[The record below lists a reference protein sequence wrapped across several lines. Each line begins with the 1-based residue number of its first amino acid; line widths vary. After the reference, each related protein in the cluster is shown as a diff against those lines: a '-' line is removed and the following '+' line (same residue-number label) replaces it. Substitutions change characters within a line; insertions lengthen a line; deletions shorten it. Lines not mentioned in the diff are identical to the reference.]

1 MVVSTVHILVI
12 MTSSLS
18 QFELAKSFQ
27 NGGINRMHEGFPL
40 PSDVSAK
47 KKMSDIFSTFKTD
60 ILKFQVSVKGTIVA
74 LGENEQEFEN
84 VSSEVRFYVAFKLH
98 DVVENW

>member
-1 MVVSTVHILVI
+1 MVVSTVHILVN

-40 PSDVSAK
+40 PGDVNAK
-47 KKMSDIFSTFKTD
+47 KKMSNIFSTFKTE
-60 ILKFQVSVKGTIVA
+60 ILEFQVSVKETIVA

-98 DVVENW
+98 DVDENW